1 MIVSGSSGY
10 VILSNKNLTSV
21 FSVGKTK
28 FCKNMLK
35 HNVLSEKIKH
45 VFYYSCPGARNPKWN
60 KSLSS
65 IRIHFRE
72 GLPTIRQ
79 FLNFPKNSCVII
91 DDQFEE
97 AIESKDVQKAFTV
110 YRRKFGFS
118 LILISQNVFEKG
130 KKAKTIRSNTFT
142 YVLFNNFGD
151 QQQNHLLARQL
162 MLEKRFKEFRA
173 DHFKTKHDAHSYVVL
188 NNTAKHEDLRVAT
201 NIFSESVHLGIK
213 LPILYTD

>member
-1 MIVSGSSGY
+1 MFI
-10 VILSNKNLTSV
+10 
-21 FSVGKTK
+21 FSVGKTR
-28 FCKNMLK
+28 FCRNLLK
-35 HNVLSEKIKH
+35 HNILSEKIKH
-45 VFYYSCPGARNPKWN
+45 VFYYSCPGAKNPRWN
-60 KSLSS
+60 KHLPS

-72 GLPTIRQ
+72 GLPTVRQ
-79 FLNFPKNSCVII
+79 FLKMPKSSCIII

-97 AIESKDVQKAFTV
+97 AIESKEVQKAFTV

-118 LILISQNVFEKG
+118 IILISQNVFEKG
-130 KKAKTIRSNTFT
+130 RKAKTIRSNTFS

-173 DHFKTKHDAHSYVVL
+173 DHFKTKHDSHSYVVL
-188 NNTAKHEDLRVAT
+188 NNSAKHEDLRVAT
-201 NIFSESVHLGIK
+201 NIFSESTHLGIK

>member
-10 VILSNKNLTSV
+10 VILNNKNLTSV

-45 VFYYSCPGARNPKWN
+45 VFYYSCPGAKNPKWN

-118 LILISQNVFEKG
+118 LILISQDPVTGFYTGQDAEPSLTECIRKG
-130 KKAKTIRSNTFT
+130 KEGKNDK
-142 YVLFNNFGD
+142 
-151 QQQNHLLARQL
+151 
-162 MLEKRFKEFRA
+162 K
-173 DHFKTKHDAHSYVVL
+173 
-188 NNTAKHEDLRVAT
+188 
-201 NIFSESVHLGIK
+201 
-213 LPILYTD
+213 

>member
-1 MIVSGSSGY
+1 LSSFF
-10 VILSNKNLTSV
+10 

-28 FCKNMLK
+28 FCKNVLK
-35 HNVLSEKIKH
+35 HKIFSEKIKH
-45 VFYYSCPGARNPKWN
+45 VFYYSCPGAKNPNWN
-60 KSLSS
+60 KCLPT

-79 FLNFPKNSCVII
+79 FLTLPKYSCVII

-110 YRRKFGFS
+110 YRRKYKFS
-118 LILISQNVFEKG
+118 IILISQNVFEKG
-130 KKAKTIRSNTFT
+130 RKAKTIRSNTFT

-151 QQQNHLLARQL
+151 QQQNHLLTRQL

-201 NIFSESVHLGIK
+201 NIFCESTHLGIK